1 MLIDPNLLNDKV
13 EELPIEFETYEEE
26 VYFKE
31 QLRVCHEEHGHIYMQ
46 EISDVLFFF
55 RALSK
60 EELKIAQEVY
70 NDDYERTEYIC
81 KTCVIEP
88 IIEDYSLDIFAG
100 VPEVLCRS
108 ILEESGYTKAQK
120 VKIMIARWEKHMEDS
135 ENQLPLVIKEA
146 FQDIPLSEIESW
158 PMAKTA
164 EYYVKAKWL
173 LENLRGLQLVN
184 EADMQQQQQ

>member
-1 MLIDPNLLNDKV
+1 
-13 EELPIEFETYEEE
+13 
-26 VYFKE
+26 
-31 QLRVCHEEHGHIYMQ
+31 MQ

-184 EADMQQQQQ
+184 ESDMQQQEQ

>member
-1 MLIDPNLLNDKV
+1 MLIDPNLLDDKV
-13 EELPIEFETYEEE
+13 KELPIEFETYEEE
-26 VYFKE
+26 VGFKE
-31 QLRVCHEEHGHIYMQ
+31 QLRIWHEKHGHIFMQ
-46 EISDVLFFF
+46 EINDVIFFF

-70 NDDYERTEYIC
+70 NDDFERTEYIC

-88 IIEDYSLDIFAG
+88 LIEDYSLDIFAG
-100 VPEVLCRS
+100 VPEILCLS

-120 VKIMIARWEKHMEDS
+120 VKIMIARWEKHMEEV

-158 PMAKTA
+158 TMAKTA

-173 LENLRGLQLVN
+173 LENIRGLKLLGEEEN
-184 EADMQQQQQ
+184 QQQ